1 MSKLNRRR
9 FLSISAAMAVAGTAM
24 RAGTVS
30 GLTVWRGVALGSG
43 AQIALAHPDADAII
57 LRARAEI
64 ARLEEVFSLYSAT
77 SSLSTLNRL
86 GLLQAPPF
94 ELLECLGIAGAVHQ
108 ATKGRFDPTVQPLW
122 AAYAQAATE
131 GRAPVDLAKL
141 AIGWGRVRYDEEA
154 IVLDQGM
161 AMTLNGIAQG
171 YIADRVA
178 VLLRAEGLQDV
189 LINTGEI
196 SGLGHAPSGSGWPVA
211 TPAGEVMLTNRAIAT
226 SSPSGTLLDAN
237 GKIGHILDPISR
249 KPAAPIWQSVSISA
263 PSAALADALST
274 AACLT
279 KVKDEITADLYDFR
293 DVKLESALPV

>member
-1 MSKLNRRR
+1 MAKLNRRR
-9 FLSISAAMAVAGTAM
+9 FLSISAAMAMAGTGL

-30 GLTVWRGVALGSG
+30 GLTVWRGVALGAG
-43 AQIALAHPDADAII
+43 AQIALSHPDADAI
-57 LRARAEI
+57 LMRARAEI

-86 GLLQAPPF
+86 GILNAPPF
-94 ELLECLGIAGAVHQ
+94 ELLECLSIAGAVNH

-122 AAYAQAATE
+122 AAYALAATE
-131 GRAPVDLAKL
+131 GRAPVGLAAL
-141 AIGWGRVRYDEEA
+141 PIGWKNLRYDAEA
-154 IVLDQGM
+154 VVLDQGM
-161 AMTLNGIAQG
+161 ALTLNGIAQG
-171 YIADRVA
+171 YIADRLA
-178 VLLRAEGLQDV
+178 LLLRAEGLQDV

-196 SGLGHAPSGSGWPVA
+196 NGLGHAPSRSGWPVA

-226 SSPSGTLLDAN
+226 SSPGGTLLDAS

-249 KPAAPIWQSVSISA
+249 QPAAQVWQSVSISA
-263 PSAALADALST
+263 PTAALADALST

-279 KVKDEITADLYDFR
+279 KIKDEIVADLYAFP